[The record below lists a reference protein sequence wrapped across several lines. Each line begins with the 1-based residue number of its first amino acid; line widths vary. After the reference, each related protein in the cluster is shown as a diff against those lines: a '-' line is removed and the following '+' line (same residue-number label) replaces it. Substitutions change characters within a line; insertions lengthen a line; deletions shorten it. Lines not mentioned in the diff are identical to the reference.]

1 MNKTITIHL
10 YLSEIT
16 HDIASQAWQIGRS
29 RKGAEGVAH
38 AEDIQDVDSERLLR
52 SIQTSYKDILIL
64 LAEYV
69 DSEQTT
75 SDNELLSDKR
85 TKKSSEVKWGEGIVK
100 NEGSEEQEDNVL
112 TIVMRVPC
120 NFADNQCDTIAN
132 AAHRYIVEFSLSDW
146 LLLTYPAEAQLHKQE
161 AAEQLQLLSSAI
173 YARRRPRRPHSPQNQ
188 EVKSNNEIRYE

>member
-29 RKGAEGVAH
+29 RKGVDGVAH

-52 SIQTSYKDILIL
+52 SIQTAYRDVILIL
-64 LAEYV
+64 SDYV
-69 DSEQTT
+69 DSEVTT

-85 TKKSSEVKWGEGIVK
+85 VKKNLEMTWGKGEK
-100 NEGSEEQEDNVL
+100 NEQEDNVL

-120 NFADNQCDTIAN
+120 NFADNQCDTLSN
-132 AAHRYIVEFSLSDW
+132 AAHRYIVEYSLSDW
-146 LLLTYPAEAQLHKQE
+146 LLLTYPSESQMHKQL
-161 AAEQLQLLSSAI
+161 AAEQLQLLSAAI
-173 YARRRPRRPHSPQNQ
+173 YARRRPRRAHSPQNQ